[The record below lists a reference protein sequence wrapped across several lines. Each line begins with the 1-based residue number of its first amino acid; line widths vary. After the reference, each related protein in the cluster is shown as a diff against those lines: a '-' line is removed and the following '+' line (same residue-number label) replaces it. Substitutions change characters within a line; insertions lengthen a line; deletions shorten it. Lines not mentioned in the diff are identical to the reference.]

1 VTIGIGFRCAD
12 GIVLVAD
19 QQISY
24 GTYYK
29 KYECKIFTHNTSD
42 WAIGMIYSGDPELM
56 RVVDEKFTEAMVNTY
71 QSKKPGTASEIK
83 KLLEKTLSGMKT
95 LDAAQ
100 DPEGFYMLCGVVI
113 PNKEMA
119 LIRTERKK
127 VREVKELSSYVG
139 IGDSS
144 VLQYLTKILVAN
156 NNVLNAKQAMYIG
169 VYLTVQAKAYI
180 HACGGETDSMILKQ
194 NGDIEPHVH
203 QYNEEQQVLRLEF
216 SLTKM
221 LSVISDPSKPDAEFD
236 SAFEKCRIYSKNM
249 RLR

>member
-1 VTIGIGFRCAD
+1 MTIGIGFSCAD

-24 GTYYK
+24 GAYFK

-42 WAIGMIYSGDPELM
+42 WAIGMTYSGDPELM
-56 RVVDEKFTEAMVNTY
+56 KIVDEKFTEAMENTY
-71 QSKKPGTASEIK
+71 RSKKPGSGSEIK

-95 LDAAQ
+95 LDTAQ

-113 PNKEMA
+113 PGKEMA

-144 VLQYLTKILVAN
+144 VLQYLTRMLVADN
-156 NNVLNAKQAMYIG
+156 ILNAKQAMYIG
-169 VYLTVQAKAYI
+169 VYLD
-180 HACGGETDSMILKQ
+180 C
-194 NGDIEPHVH
+194 
-203 QYNEEQQVLRLEF
+203 
-216 SLTKM
+216 
-221 LSVISDPSKPDAEFD
+221 PSQG
-236 SAFEKCRIYSKNM
+236 IYS
-249 RLR
+249 RLRWRNRFHDPKTEWGCRASCTYVQPGAAGFETGVRPKKDAFRSKRSKQARCRVRFCV